1 MFRDYN
7 EIPGDNFE
15 KWLDSLNEQR
25 EGLDEQRDKLRRLVW
40 NYDIDSSEMVV
51 ALRERVKKMNYL
63 ITSEDE
69 RDGLYE
75 EEKDD
80 FDEEERDHFRKE
92 ERDHFRKE
100 ERDHFRKEERDHFRE
115 EEKDDFNENDFDEGD
130 FDEGDVSPEQNLS
143 RFIVSDKG
151 ASTKKEY

>member
-92 ERDHFRKE
+92 ERDHFR
-100 ERDHFRKEERDHFRE
+100 E